1 MNARRAVLAI
11 ATSVLALVAATMSP
25 AAAATP
31 AQVGLIS
38 FTGAGL
44 VGTDRASLTMRWPAA
59 ANATSYELFISPVYD
74 NVLNDSASYRKT
86 TSTSITLDQLKRGVT
101 YYITVRG
108 LNGSSKGKRAARVG
122 RTTISAQGPGRGAAV
137 SVMTWNLCSEK
148 SSCNVRWSW
157 STRQP
162 TVLRTIESVRP
173 NILAL
178 QEARGLAQGSAAEI
192 PGYTQVAYYSSKSMY
207 IRDDVLSVVGRP
219 ADASPFLSSCTT
231 AREGRYG
238 CLSLGNGRYAVW
250 AELQHAT
257 TGERF
262 IATSAH
268 LTSGSGS
275 TESNLRTGE
284 TTRLVDGANAVN
296 PEGLP
301 VLFAGDFNSNRS
313 RGSLDTPAKVM
324 AAKGYTDAYDL
335 ATAVSRQHQNSYNDW
350 QTTPKIGVTW
360 GDHVDK
366 VWVKAPASKVTAWW
380 NASLM
385 TGSSYTSP
393 LGSDHSPVRV
403 IAHLR

>member
-1 MNARRAVLAI
+1 MHIRRAATAVAALA
-11 ATSVLALVAATMSP
+11 LALVAAAISP
-25 AAAATP
+25 ATAATP
-31 AQVGLIS
+31 SQVGLIS

-44 VGTDRASLTMRWPAA
+44 VGTDRASLTLRWPAA

-122 RTTISAQGPGRGAAV
+122 RTTISAQGPGKGAAV

-157 STRQP
+157 STRQS
-162 TVLRTIESVRP
+162 TVLRTISTVKP

-178 QEARGLAQGSAAEI
+178 QEASGLARGSAAAI
-192 PGYTQVAYYSSKSMY
+192 PGYTQVAYYSSKSLY

-219 ADASPFLSSCTT
+219 ADASPFLSSCTA

-250 AELQHAT
+250 AELKHAE

-284 TTRLVDGANAVN
+284 TTKLVDGANAVN

-301 VLFAGDFNSNRS
+301 IFFAGDFNSNRS
-313 RGSLDTPAKVM
+313 RGSLDTPAQVM
-324 AAKGYTDAYDL
+324 RSKGYTDAYDL

-366 VWVKAPASKVTAWW
+366 VWVKAPASQVSAWW
-380 NASLM
+380 NAALM

-403 IAHLR
+403 IARLR